1 MKSRTSHAHA
11 HALDLEPVP
20 STRMPASGVIPKS
33 REATDA
39 AIARVH
45 ALVEAAGRCFAAR
58 GIGATTLADIAH
70 GLGLRKSIVHYYFAS
85 KDQLLLSVQSHAAEK
100 YLDAVRTSGKTAG
113 PTVKDLL
120 TVLWDS
126 LRAQPSL
133 AELNVELIAEAR
145 RRPDLKKLVSSVEG
159 QIRDELRTA
168 LEVRSVRKDQSECLA
183 GLILSTFR
191 GLSLATT
198 LEGGA
203 QNEQKAYECF
213 TRLAQLA
220 STLEAVGQT
229 SAAS

>member
-1 MKSRTSHAHA
+1 MKSRTSHA

-20 STRMPASGVIPKS
+20 STRTPASGVIPKS

-100 YLDAVRTSGKTAG
+100 YLDAVRTAGETAG

-120 TVLWDS
+120 TTLWDT
-126 LRAQPSL
+126 LRAHPSL

-145 RRPDLKKLVSSVEG
+145 RRPDLKKLVASVEA
-159 QIRDELRTA
+159 QTRDELRAA
-168 LEVRSVRKDQSECLA
+168 LEARSVRKDQSECLA

-191 GLSLATT
+191 GLSLAST
-198 LEGGA
+198 LEGGSEA
-203 QNEQKAYECF
+203 DQKAYECF
-213 TRLAQLA
+213 TRLAQIPT
-220 STLEAVGQT
+220 TLEAVEQ
-229 SAAS
+229 ASVAS